1 MCDCRGNYL
10 SKNLSDQWDDRLI
23 YGICR
28 YSFRDNVD
36 FRNNSWAGSGGG
48 EKVLKIK
55 YNRGVKELKK
65 DTKEIIFEL
74 IRLNAPRGVQVELK
88 ENTTFFGDLKY
99 DSLAL
104 ISLLADVEEEF
115 QLEFDD
121 MEESLEAFETVH
133 TFIEF
138 VDRYMEGE

>member
-1 MCDCRGNYL
+1 M
-10 SKNLSDQWDDRLI
+10 KM
-23 YGICR
+23 
-28 YSFRDNVD
+28 
-36 FRNNSWAGSGGG
+36 
-48 EKVLKIK
+48 ET
-55 YNRGVKELKK
+55 KK
-65 DTKEIIFEL
+65 IIFEL
-74 IRLNAPRGVQVELK
+74 IQLNAPRGVNVELT
-88 ENTTFFGDLKY
+88 EDTTFFGDLKY

-115 QLEFDD
+115 QFEFDD